1 MARKIV
7 AKVKSDAINNKKTV
21 NSSIKKLKLLVTVIN
36 RSKAIYYL
44 DLLEQFEINMQT
56 VIYGSGT
63 ADKEL
68 FSLLKIDENEK
79 AIILSVVKE
88 ENIGEV
94 LETLTEKFDKI
105 KNGKGIAFTI
115 PMQSIIG
122 VSIYQFLSNNTTFL
136 KEEK

>member
-94 LETLTEKFDKI
+94 LDTLTEKFDKI

-136 KEEK
+136 KEGK

>member
-1 MARKIV
+1 M
-7 AKVKSDAINNKKTV
+7 KKTV
-21 NSSIKKLKLLVTVIN
+21 SSSIKKLKLLVTVVN

-56 VIYGSGT
+56 VIYGRGT

-88 ENIGEV
+88 EKTSDV

-122 VSIYQFLSNNTTFL
+122 VSLYQFLSNNTAFI
-136 KEEK
+136 KEGK

>member
-7 AKVKSDAINNKKTV
+7 AQVKSDAINNKKTV

-79 AIILSVVKE
+79 AIILSVG
-88 ENIGEV
+88 ENTG
-94 LETLTEKFDKI
+94 
-105 KNGKGIAFTI
+105 A
-115 PMQSIIG
+115 P
-122 VSIYQFLSNNTTFL
+122 NNFSL
-136 KEEK
+136 L

>member
-1 MARKIV
+1 MQAVLRAILN
-7 AKVKSDAINNKKTV
+7 DAINNKKTV

-88 ENIGEV
+88 ENISEV

-136 KEEK
+136 KEGK

>member
-122 VSIYQFLSNNTTFL
+122 VSIYQFLSNNTAFL
-136 KEEK
+136 KEGK

>member
-44 DLLEQFEINMQT
+44 DLLEKFEINMQT

-68 FSLLKIDENEK
+68 FSLLK
-79 AIILSVVKE
+79 
-88 ENIGEV
+88 
-94 LETLTEKFDKI
+94 T
-105 KNGKGIAFTI
+105 
-115 PMQSIIG
+115 
-122 VSIYQFLSNNTTFL
+122 
-136 KEEK
+136 

>member
-1 MARKIV
+1 M
-7 AKVKSDAINNKKTV
+7 KKTV
-21 NSSIKKLKLLVTVIN
+21 SSSIKKLKLLVTVVN

-56 VIYGSGT
+56 VIYGRGT

-88 ENIGEV
+88 EKTNDV

-122 VSIYQFLSNNTTFL
+122 VSLYQFLSNNTAFI
-136 KEEK
+136 KEGK